1 MKLLQSIA
9 GMSNTAETLPSRK
22 LRYARAAALFR
33 SLALLSWPQAAMM
46 SRPRGVRTVQ
56 VRPPSRQIVMKAR
69 MRFWLEHS

>member
-1 MKLLQSIA
+1 
-9 GMSNTAETLPSRK
+9 
-22 LRYARAAALFR
+22 
-33 SLALLSWPQAAMM
+33 MM